1 MNKVYLGIIVI
12 FACAVV
18 GFGQKDRYKK
28 APLAEPN
35 EDRFVLMS
43 GTQVDA
49 QLQGTLDVNK
59 ARVGDEVSF
68 RTRESIRG
76 AGGVVVPKG
85 TAIIGRITEVQRRT
99 KENSQSRIGMVF
111 DRLQGKDLSAPFS
124 ASIVS
129 ISNVA
134 ARATAGD
141 SLMSDVSGSSQS
153 SGSVSQRSTSSGGG
167 GGLLG
172 GVGST
177 VGGLVNTTTQT
188 AGAVTNTVSQTGG
201 MVTDTVGR
209 TVNGIQISSSASA
222 SANSSTTLSSSDRN
236 LRIDKGATFNLRV
249 NDR

>member
-1 MNKVYLGIIVI
+1 MVI
-12 FACAVV
+12 FACAVI

-49 QLQGTLDVNK
+49 QLQSTLDVNK
-59 ARVGDEVSF
+59 ARVGDEVIF
-68 RTRESIRG
+68 RTRESIKG
-76 AGGVVVPKG
+76 ASGVVVPKG
-85 TAIIGRITEVQRRT
+85 TTLIGRITEVKKRT
-99 KENSQSRIGMVF
+99 KENSQSRIGMIF
-111 DRLQGKDLSAPFS
+111 DRLQGKNLSAPFS

-129 ISNVA
+129 ITNVA

-141 SLMSDVSGSSQS
+141 SLMSDVSGSSQT

-167 GGLLG
+167 GGGLLG
-172 GVGST
+172 GVGNT

-188 AGAVTNTVSQTGG
+188 AGGLTNTVSQTGG

-209 TVNGIQISSSASA
+209 TVSGIQISSSTSA
-222 SANSSTTLSSSDRN
+222 SANSSTTLSSSDKN
-236 LRIDKGATFNLRV
+236 LRIDKGATFNLLV
-249 NDR
+249 NNR

>member
-18 GFGQKDRYKK
+18 GFAQKDRYKK

-49 QLQGTLDVNK
+49 QLQSTLDVNK
-59 ARVGDEVSF
+59 ARVGDEVVF

-76 AGGVVVPKG
+76 ASGVVVPKG
-85 TAIIGRITEVQRRT
+85 TALIGRITEVQRRT
-99 KENSQSRIGMVF
+99 KENSQSRIGMIF

-141 SLMSDVSGSSQS
+141 SLMSDVSGSSQASGGVSHRS
-153 SGSVSQRSTSSGGG
+153 SGGGG

-172 GVGST
+172 GVGNT

-222 SANSSTTLSSSDRN
+222 SANSSTTLSSSDKN
-236 LRIDKGATFNLRV
+236 LRIDKGATFNLLV
-249 NDR
+249 NNR